1 MTKTYGNSIS
11 FMQKLKKIVIATLIV
26 TVGFTILS
34 INENS
39 LSEIIAEEA
48 GEDKGYNFAEDTIIT
63 GIFYFHDGPEIS
75 RFEVFR
81 QISGFNAREPFVF
94 ELDKIVGSTPLLH
107 KAADLSFFYRNSPAD
122 RQGGLTEFDVKIV
135 ISQGSEQKRA
145 FKYTGCFV
153 SDNSVL
159 TRTDN
164 EEGWTL
170 VRNSGFAVVD
180 KFEFQ
185 CQELDPLNPV
195 YDEMISNKDESNT
208 KSSIDYQKEQKS
220 LGRQ

>member
-1 MTKTYGNSIS
+1 
-11 FMQKLKKIVIATLIV
+11 V
-26 TVGFTILS
+26 
-34 INENS
+34 
-39 LSEIIAEEA
+39 
-48 GEDKGYNFAEDTIIT
+48 IT
-63 GIFYFHDGPEIS
+63 GIFYFAEGPEIT

-81 QISGFNAREPFVF
+81 QTSGFSAKETFVF

-107 KAADLSFFYRNSPAD
+107 KAADRSFLFRNSPAEQQD
-122 RQGGLTEFDVKIV
+122 KTEFDVKIV

-145 FKYTGCFV
+145 FKYTDCFV

-185 CQELDPLNPV
+185 CQSMDPLNPV
-195 YDEMISNKDESNT
+195 YDAMMSNTDESNT
-208 KSSIDYQKEQKS
+208 ESSIDYQNKQKS

>member
-1 MTKTYGNSIS
+1 MTQIYNDSTY
-11 FMQKLKKIVIATLIV
+11 FMQKLKKIVIASLIV
-26 TVGFTILS
+26 SAGLTIFF
-34 INENS
+34 IEGYS

-48 GEDKGYNFAEDTIIT
+48 GEDKGYNFAEDTVIT
-63 GIFYFHDGPEIS
+63 GIFYFSDGPEIS

-81 QISGFNAREPFVF
+81 QISGFGARESFVF

-107 KAADLSFFYRNSPAD
+107 KAADRSFLFRNSPAEQQD
-122 RQGGLTEFDVKIV
+122 KTEFDVKIV

-145 FKYTGCFV
+145 FKYTDCYV

-185 CQELDPLNPV
+185 CQDMDPLNPV
-195 YDEMISNKDESNT
+195 YDAMMSNNDESNT
-208 KSSIDYQKEQKS
+208 KSSMDYQNEQKS

>member
-1 MTKTYGNSIS
+1 MTKTYKNSKS
-11 FMQKLKKIVIATLIV
+11 FMQKFTKIVIVSLII
-26 TVGFTILS
+26 TVGLTIFSFEGFS
-34 INENS
+34 INE
-39 LSEIIAEEA
+39 IIAQEA
-48 GEDKGYNFAEDTIIT
+48 GEDKGYNFAEDTVIT
-63 GIFYFHDGPEIS
+63 GIFDFTDGPEIS

-81 QISGFNAREPFVF
+81 QISGFKAKESFVF

-107 KAADLSFFYRNSPAD
+107 KAADRSFLYKNSPGEQQD
-122 RQGGLTEFDVKIV
+122 KTEFDVKIV

-145 FKYTGCFV
+145 FKYTDCFV

-180 KFEFQ
+180 QFEFQ
-185 CQELDPLNPV
+185 CQDLILLNPV
-195 YDEMISNKDESNT
+195 YDDMMSNKDEADT
-208 KSSIDYQKEQKS
+208 QSSIDYQNKQKN

>member
-1 MTKTYGNSIS
+1 MTQIYNDSTY
-11 FMQKLKKIVIATLIV
+11 FMQKLKKIIIASLIV
-26 TVGFTILS
+26 SAGLTIFF
-34 INENS
+34 IEGYS

-48 GEDKGYNFAEDTIIT
+48 GEDKGYNFAEDTVIT
-63 GIFYFHDGPEIS
+63 GIFYFREGSEIT

-81 QISGFNAREPFVF
+81 QTSGFSARETFVF

-107 KAADLSFFYRNSPAD
+107 KAADRSFLFRNSPAEQQD
-122 RQGGLTEFDVKIV
+122 KTEFDVKIV

-145 FKYTGCFV
+145 FKYTDCYV

-185 CQELDPLNPV
+185 CQDMDPLNPV
-195 YDEMISNKDESNT
+195 YDAMMSNTDESNT
-208 KSSIDYQKEQKS
+208 ESSIDYQNKQKS

>member
-1 MTKTYGNSIS
+1 MTKTYRNLIS
-11 FMQKLKKIVIATLIV
+11 FMQKLKKILIVTLIA

-81 QISGFNAREPFVF
+81 QISGFNARETFVF

-107 KAADLSFFYRNSPAD
+107 KAADLSFFYRNSPAE

>member
-1 MTKTYGNSIS
+1 MTQIYNDSTY
-11 FMQKLKKIVIATLIV
+11 FMQKLKKIVIASLIV
-26 TVGFTILS
+26 SAGLTIFFIEGYS
-34 INENS
+34 P
-39 LSEIIAEEA
+39 SEIIAEEA
-48 GEDKGYNFAEDTIIT
+48 GEDKGYNFAEDTVIT
-63 GIFYFHDGPEIS
+63 GIFYFHEGSEIT

-81 QISGFNAREPFVF
+81 QTSGFSARETFVF

-107 KAADLSFFYRNSPAD
+107 KAADRSFLFRNSPAEQQD
-122 RQGGLTEFDVKIV
+122 KTEFDVKIV

-145 FKYTGCFV
+145 FKYTDCYV

-185 CQELDPLNPV
+185 CQDMDPLNPV
-195 YDEMISNKDESNT
+195 YDAMMSNNDKSNT
-208 KSSIDYQKEQKS
+208 ESSIDYQNKQKS

>member
-1 MTKTYGNSIS
+1 
-11 FMQKLKKIVIATLIV
+11 MQKLKKILIVTLIA

-81 QISGFNAREPFVF
+81 QISGFNARETFVF

-107 KAADLSFFYRNSPAD
+107 KAADLSFFYRNSPAE

-195 YDEMISNKDESNT
+195 YEEMISNKDKSNT
-208 KSSIDYQKEQKS
+208 KSSIDYQNEQKS

>member
-1 MTKTYGNSIS
+1 
-11 FMQKLKKIVIATLIV
+11 MQKLKKILIVTLIA

-81 QISGFNAREPFVF
+81 QISGFNARETFVF

-107 KAADLSFFYRNSPAD
+107 KAADLSFFYRNSPAE

>member
-1 MTKTYGNSIS
+1 MTKTYSNLIS

-81 QISGFNAREPFVF
+81 QISGFNARETFVF

-107 KAADLSFFYRNSPAD
+107 KAADLSFFYRNSPAE

-195 YDEMISNKDESNT
+195 YEEMISNKDKSNT
-208 KSSIDYQKEQKS
+208 KSSIDYQNEQKS

>member
-1 MTKTYGNSIS
+1 MTKTYRNLIS

-81 QISGFNAREPFVF
+81 QISGFNARETFVF

-107 KAADLSFFYRNSPAD
+107 KAADLSFFYRNSPAE

-195 YDEMISNKDESNT
+195 YEEMISNKYESNT
-208 KSSIDYQKEQKS
+208 KSSIDYQNEQKS

>member
-1 MTKTYGNSIS
+1 MTQIYNDSTY
-11 FMQKLKKIVIATLIV
+11 FMQKLKKIIIASLIV
-26 TVGFTILS
+26 SAGLTIFF
-34 INENS
+34 IEGYS

-48 GEDKGYNFAEDTIIT
+48 GEDKGYNFAEDTVIT
-63 GIFYFHDGPEIS
+63 GIFYFKEGSEIT

-81 QISGFNAREPFVF
+81 QTSGFSARETFVF

-107 KAADLSFFYRNSPAD
+107 KAADRSFLFRNSPAEQQD
-122 RQGGLTEFDVKIV
+122 KTEFDVKIV

-145 FKYTGCFV
+145 FKYTDCFV
-153 SDNSVL
+153 TDNSVL

-185 CQELDPLNPV
+185 CQDMDPLNPV
-195 YDEMISNKDESNT
+195 YDAMMSNTDESNT
-208 KSSIDYQKEQKS
+208 ESSIDYQNKQKS

>member
-1 MTKTYGNSIS
+1 MTQIYNDFTY
-11 FMQKLKKIVIATLIV
+11 FMQKLKKIVIASLIV
-26 TVGFTILS
+26 SAGLTIFF
-34 INENS
+34 IEGYS
-39 LSEIIAEEA
+39 LSEIIAQEA
-48 GEDKGYNFAEDTIIT
+48 GEDKGYNFAEDTVIT
-63 GIFYFHDGPEIS
+63 GIFYFKEGSEIT

-81 QISGFNAREPFVF
+81 QTSGFSARETFVF

-107 KAADLSFFYRNSPAD
+107 KAADRSFLFRNSPAEQQD
-122 RQGGLTEFDVKIV
+122 KTEFDVKIV

-145 FKYTGCFV
+145 FKYTDCYV

-185 CQELDPLNPV
+185 CQNMDPLNPV
-195 YDEMISNKDESNT
+195 YEEMISNKDESNT
-208 KSSIDYQKEQKS
+208 ESSIDYQNKQKS

>member
-1 MTKTYGNSIS
+1 
-11 FMQKLKKIVIATLIV
+11 MQKLKKIVIASLIV
-26 TVGFTILS
+26 SAGLTIFF
-34 INENS
+34 IEGYS

-48 GEDKGYNFAEDTIIT
+48 GEDKGYNFAEDTVIT
-63 GIFYFHDGPEIS
+63 GIFYFQEGSEIT

-81 QISGFNAREPFVF
+81 QTSGFSARETFVF

-107 KAADLSFFYRNSPAD
+107 KAADRSFLFRNSPVEQQD
-122 RQGGLTEFDVKIV
+122 KTEFDVKIV

-145 FKYTGCFV
+145 FKYTDCFV

-185 CQELDPLNPV
+185 CQSMDPLNPV
-195 YDEMISNKDESNT
+195 YDAMMSNTDESNT
-208 KSSIDYQKEQKS
+208 ESSIDYQNKQKS